1 MNYFLIALSSL
12 AVTQTALAKI
22 SPQTLASNN
31 SAAVHAN
38 EPLFKA
44 NIGFIINNETNEVYC
59 KFNRDNSPGSF
70 PPFSGAS
77 YENQQGFD
85 SQSSQYSSVS
95 NCTQDQLAF
104 SESIAQQSMNDNLK
118 LAGLPIAAGVAICT
132 LGIMDG
138 AAFSLT
144 AFNENPTETR
154 LYANIGSEGVAW
166 AAYQWLI
173 KANADN
179 AVVLAGLKSIVK
191 INFYCTGLGMA
202 AGGAT
207 RGLMYLINR

>member
-118 LAGLPIAAGVAICT
+118 LAGLPIAAGGCDLYT
-132 LGIMDG
+132 WYYGWC
-138 AAFSLT
+138 SLFT
-144 AFNENPTETR
+144 YSLQRESNRNEIIREYR
-154 LYANIGSEGVAW
+154 L
-166 AAYQWLI
+166 
-173 KANADN
+173 
-179 AVVLAGLKSIVK
+179 
-191 INFYCTGLGMA
+191 
-202 AGGAT
+202 
-207 RGLMYLINR
+207 